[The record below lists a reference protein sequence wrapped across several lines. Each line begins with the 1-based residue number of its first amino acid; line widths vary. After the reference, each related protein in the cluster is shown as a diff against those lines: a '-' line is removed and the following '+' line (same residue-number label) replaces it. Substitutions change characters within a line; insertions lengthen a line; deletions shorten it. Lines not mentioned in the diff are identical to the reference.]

1 VGVTLIFWGALI
13 IVIFH
18 RGGLKRKIAHLLLFT
33 LISALPM
40 GIWIIRNYI
49 VAGTLFGFSASSATL
64 PQNLT
69 FVFDSLVPWYI
80 PGIITEHRPILMFVS
95 AVIVFFAG
103 LSLKENWQSWKDAL
117 RPVSPAVLF
126 SIINVLFI
134 IIYTV
139 FVVISATNTN
149 VTIDSRML
157 SPIFVPLS
165 LLILMLAQK
174 LVEPF
179 RRRFSRIDINYILII
194 CVAIWMVYPIENT
207 MFNIVE
213 LTQRGQGYSGKSW
226 EASKTIQYLLR
237 HPTLESE
244 CTIYTNGYEVAYIL
258 AHVVAKAIPN
268 KTVYNSPETAIS
280 SLRGVWPEEDKAC
293 LVWFNKESRTYLFTV
308 DELKGFANLDLI
320 IQLDDG
326 AIYSIT
332 RK

>member
-1 VGVTLIFWGALI
+1 I

-18 RGGLKRKIAHLLLFT
+18 RGGLKSKIAHLLIFT

-49 VAGTLFGFSASSATL
+49 VAGTLFGFAASSANTL
-64 PQNLT
+64 PQNLM
-69 FVFDSLVPWYI
+69 FVFNSLVPWYI
-80 PGIITEHRPILMFVS
+80 PGIIAEHRPFLIFVS
-95 AVIVFFAG
+95 AAIVFFAG

-117 RPVSPAVLF
+117 WQVSPTVLF

-139 FVVISATNTN
+139 FVVISATTTA
-149 VTIDSRML
+149 VIVDSRML
-157 SPIFVPLS
+157 SPIFVPLT
-165 LLILMLAQK
+165 LLLLMLAQK

-179 RRRFSRIDINYILII
+179 RRRFSKIDINFILII
-194 CVAIWMVYPIENT
+194 CVAIWMIYPTKNT
-207 MFNIVE
+207 MSNIVE

-226 EASKTIQYLLR
+226 KNSKTIQYLLR

-258 AHVVAKAIPN
+258 AHLVVKDIPN
-268 KTVYNSPETAIS
+268 KTGYNSPETAIS
-280 SLRGVWPEEDKAC
+280 RLRGVWPEEDKAC
-293 LVWFNKESRTYLFTV
+293 LVWFNKTSRTYLFSV
-308 DELKGFANLDLI
+308 DELKGFANLDPI